1 MKILLIVARGLQPG
15 ALGPYGNPWI
25 DTATL
30 NRLAAEGIVFDQ
42 HFVSRADAAGARRA
56 WRSGR
61 YEFPGVPT
69 ALAPL
74 DLPEQLS
81 LQGVRTSLVL
91 DASRDSPAAFAAGWG
106 EVQRVTPAS
115 AEETPLEAML
125 AAARSR
131 LEALAG
137 QDNWLLWLDLATLI
151 APWQVG
157 ADFVDA
163 YFQEP
168 PAEGE
173 VEDEEEEEE
182 DEEKEIE
189 VEAEEDMEEE
199 EPLTPIQ
206 EYPPGPLDPDDDVLY
221 LSLQTSYA
229 AAVSYLDAGI
239 GELLDEL
246 ARLDPA
252 GEVLVLVTSDCGQ
265 ALGEH
270 GLVGPIRPWLH
281 DEIVHIPL
289 IMRLPH
295 GAQAGRRVP
304 ALTQDVDLAPTLAA
318 LFGLALP
325 KAHGHDL
332 GPLLRGEVEQVRP
345 YACFGL
351 QVDAGIEWGLR
362 TPEWAFLLPVQLH
375 PDDSG
380 RSPQLYVKPDDRWE
394 VNEVRQHHLEGAE
407 SLERTLRAFVQ
418 AAGQP
423 GPPLDE
429 GTLNEGEPD
438 DADRETGR

>member
-1 MKILLIVARGLQPG
+1 MKILLILARGLQAG

-42 HFVSRADAAGARRA
+42 HFASRADAAGACQV

-61 YEFPGVPT
+61 YAFPGTPT
-69 ALAPL
+69 APAPA
-74 DLPEQLS
+74 DLLEQLAR
-81 LQGVRTSLVL
+81 QGIRTTLLL
-91 DASRDSPAAFAAGWG
+91 DASRDFPAELASGWD
-106 EVQRVTPAS
+106 EVQRVTPVG

-131 LEALAG
+131 LQALAG
-137 QDNWLLWLDLATLI
+137 QDSWLLWVDLATLI
-151 APWQVG
+151 APWEVAG
-157 ADFVDA
+157 DFVDA

-168 PAEGE
+168 PEE
-173 VEDEEEEEE
+173 EKEEEEEE
-182 DEEKEIE
+182 E
-189 VEAEEDMEEE
+189 EAEEEDLEEEEELEEE

-206 EYPPGPLDPDDDVLY
+206 EHPPGPLDPDDDTLY

-239 GELLDEL
+239 GDLLDEL
-246 ARLDPA
+246 ARQDPA
-252 GEVLVLVTSDCGQ
+252 GEVLVLVTSDAGQ

-270 GLVGPIRPWLH
+270 GLVGPVRPWLH

-289 IMRLPH
+289 LLRLP
-295 GAQAGRRVP
+295 GSAQAGRRVP

-318 LFGLALP
+318 LFGLAVP
-325 KAHGHDL
+325 GTHGHDL
-332 GPLLRGEVEQVRP
+332 GPLLRGEVEELRP
-345 YACFGL
+345 YACSGL
-351 QVDAGIEWGLR
+351 QVDAGIEWALR
-362 TPEWAFLLPVQLH
+362 SPEWALLLPVQPH
-375 PDDSG
+375 ADDSG
-380 RSPQLYVKPDDRWE
+380 RTPQLYVRPDDRWE

-418 AAGQP
+418 LAGQP
-423 GPPLDE
+423 GPLTPPPLE
-429 GTLNEGEPD
+429 EEALS
-438 DADRETGR
+438 ADCDP